1 MEANMTNARVLS
13 GRGLVHRKLD
23 KRQLAC
29 VAANAAEGQTRI
41 DLSVAQLVAALNVS
55 RPYIDLARSFSPE
68 KRQAIIDGLDG
79 TSFAA
84 LLKTPELQQLLL
96 SSSIGGG
103 CSAAIIFP
111 LSSSDRS
118 FCSAQRNMTCSRP
131 VEATA
136 NFEDFEAVVIFCPMI

>member
-55 RPYIDLARSFSPE
+55 RPYIDLARSLPGE
-68 KRQAIIDGLDG
+68 APGDYRRPRRHVVRCPAQDTG
-79 TSFAA
+79 TATA
-84 LLKTPELQQLLL
+84 
-96 SSSIGGG
+96 
-103 CSAAIIFP
+103 
-111 LSSSDRS
+111 
-118 FCSAQRNMTCSRP
+118 RNTG
-131 VEATA
+131 VEAA
-136 NFEDFEAVVIFCPMI
+136 GRRQWQVHR

>member
-1 MEANMTNARVLS
+1 MEANVTNARVLS

-55 RPYIDLARSFSPE
+55 RSYIDLARSFSPE

-84 LLKTPELQQLLL
+84 LLKTPELQQLAIPASKRRVVVNGKSIDDATLL
-96 SSSIGGG
+96 AIVRNAGIERTLQ
-103 CSAAIIFP
+103 AAM
-111 LSSSDRS
+111 
-118 FCSAQRNMTCSRP
+118 A
-131 VEATA
+131 VEAA
-136 NFEDFEAVVIFCPMI
+136 Q

>member
-84 LLKTPELQQLLL
+84 LLKAPELQQLAIPASKRRVVVNGRSIDDATLL
-96 SSSIGGG
+96 AVVRNAGIERTLQ
-103 CSAAIIFP
+103 AAM
-111 LSSSDRS
+111 
-118 FCSAQRNMTCSRP
+118 A
-131 VEATA
+131 VEAA
-136 NFEDFEAVVIFCPMI
+136 Q

>member
-55 RPYIDLARSFSPE
+55 RSYIDLARSFSPE

-84 LLKTPELQQLLL
+84 LLKTPELQQLAIPTSRRRVVVNGKSIDDATLL
-96 SSSIGGG
+96 AVVRNAGIERTLQ
-103 CSAAIIFP
+103 AAM
-111 LSSSDRS
+111 
-118 FCSAQRNMTCSRP
+118 A
-131 VEATA
+131 VEAA
-136 NFEDFEAVVIFCPMI
+136 K

>member
-1 MEANMTNARVLS
+1 METNARVLS

-41 DLSVAQLVAALNVS
+41 DWSVAQLVAALKVS
-55 RPYIDLARSFSPE
+55 RVYIDLARSFSPE

-84 LLKTPELQQLLL
+84 LLKTPELQQLAIPASKRRVVVNGRSIDDATLL
-96 SSSIGGG
+96 AVVRNAGIERTLQ
-103 CSAAIIFP
+103 AAM
-111 LSSSDRS
+111 
-118 FCSAQRNMTCSRP
+118 A
-131 VEATA
+131 VEAA
-136 NFEDFEAVVIFCPMI
+136 Q

>member
-41 DLSVAQLVAALNVS
+41 DWSVAQLTAALKVS
-55 RPYIDLARSFSPE
+55 RVYIDLARSFSPE

-84 LLKTPELQQLLL
+84 LLKTPELQQLAMPASKRRVVGNGKSIDDATLL
-96 SSSIGGG
+96 AIVRNAGIERTLQ
-103 CSAAIIFP
+103 AAM
-111 LSSSDRS
+111 
-118 FCSAQRNMTCSRP
+118 A
-131 VEATA
+131 VEAA
-136 NFEDFEAVVIFCPMI
+136 G

>member
-1 MEANMTNARVLS
+1 MTNARVLS

-41 DLSVAQLVAALNVS
+41 DWSVAQLTAALKVS
-55 RPYIDLARSFSPE
+55 RVYIDLARSFSPE

-84 LLKTPELQQLLL
+84 LLKTPELQQLAIPASKRRVVVNGKSIDDATLL
-96 SSSIGGG
+96 AVVRNAGIERTLQ
-103 CSAAIIFP
+103 AAM
-111 LSSSDRS
+111 
-118 FCSAQRNMTCSRP
+118 A
-131 VEATA
+131 VEAA
-136 NFEDFEAVVIFCPMI
+136 H

>member
-41 DLSVAQLVAALNVS
+41 DWSVAQLVAALKVS
-55 RPYIDLARSFSPE
+55 RVYIDLARSFSPE

-84 LLKTPELQQLLL
+84 LLRTPELQQLAIPASKRRVVGNGKSIDDATLL
-96 SSSIGGG
+96 AIVRNAGIERTLQ
-103 CSAAIIFP
+103 AAM
-111 LSSSDRS
+111 
-118 FCSAQRNMTCSRP
+118 A
-131 VEATA
+131 VEAA
-136 NFEDFEAVVIFCPMI
+136 Q

>member
-41 DLSVAQLVAALNVS
+41 DWSVAQLVAALKVS
-55 RPYIDLARSFSPE
+55 RVYIDLARSFSPE

-84 LLKTPELQQLLL
+84 LLKAPELQQLAIPASKRRVVVNGRSIDDATLL
-96 SSSIGGG
+96 AVVRNAGIERTLQ
-103 CSAAIIFP
+103 AAM
-111 LSSSDRS
+111 
-118 FCSAQRNMTCSRP
+118 A
-131 VEATA
+131 VEA
-136 NFEDFEAVVIFCPMI
+136 VQ

>member
-84 LLKTPELQQLLL
+84 LLKTPELQQLAIPTSRRRVVVNGKSIDDATLL
-96 SSSIGGG
+96 AVVRNAGIERTLQ
-103 CSAAIIFP
+103 AAM
-111 LSSSDRS
+111 
-118 FCSAQRNMTCSRP
+118 A
-131 VEATA
+131 VEA
-136 NFEDFEAVVIFCPMI
+136 VQ